1 MKWYFN
7 SNLLIRILIGLILG
21 AVCGLAFGPAIGWV
35 SPLGDLFV
43 RLLKMIVMPVVI
55 FTLIV
60 GTASISPSRLGKV
73 GVKILIFYMLTSA
86 FAVGIGLIFGNILQ
100 PGEGLNL
107 MGAADAAGKEL
118 KQPSLIQ
125 TLLEIVPKNPFAA
138 ITSGKIL
145 PTIFASIL
153 FGIGLS
159 SIREH
164 KEERVRTAAETLF
177 FNFFFSACSEIM
189 YKVVGWV
196 LQFAPIG
203 VFFALIAVVFGKQ
216 GANAFG
222 PLLSVTSAVYIA
234 LIVHI
239 VVIYGGI
246 LALTKS
252 ALRSL

>member
-125 TLLEIVPKNPFAA
+125 TLLEIVPKKTLLQQSHQVRFFLR
-138 ITSGKIL
+138 SSL
-145 PTIFASIL
+145 
-153 FGIGLS
+153 LS
-159 SIREH
+159 S
-164 KEERVRTAAETLF
+164 
-177 FNFFFSACSEIM
+177 SE
-189 YKVVGWV
+189 
-196 LQFAPIG
+196 
-203 VFFALIAVVFGKQ
+203 
-216 GANAFG
+216 
-222 PLLSVTSAVYIA
+222 
-234 LIVHI
+234 
-239 VVIYGGI
+239 
-246 LALTKS
+246 
-252 ALRSL
+252 